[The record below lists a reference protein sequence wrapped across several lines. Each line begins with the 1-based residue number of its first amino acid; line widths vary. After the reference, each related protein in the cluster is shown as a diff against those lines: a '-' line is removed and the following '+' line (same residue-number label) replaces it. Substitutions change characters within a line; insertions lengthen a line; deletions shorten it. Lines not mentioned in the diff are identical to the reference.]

1 MDDQVVP
8 GTQMLVLEAACQA
21 KTLARRADSYLGRIS
36 GQGLQARGSHA
47 VEFASMPMERMI
59 LSLITL
65 TILAICITRRIENV
79 GRWSR
84 LPITGWLI
92 IIIYFDSFLFVFVT
106 AMFKDIGINE
116 SQGICEGAILLCL
129 VCYMSTKVFIY
140 TFLVEKAYI
149 VRGSHKPR
157 LRDKLYIFNTF
168 GLIIPYVGIV
178 ILNFVWKIAYINERG
193 TCIIGMDKK
202 AMMPLIIF
210 DVVINVYLTA
220 LFIIPLRQLYS
231 YQHNTNKALRIMA
244 LRTFIGSCATLT
256 SSVVNLTVLM
266 ILKGEPG
273 WICLMCC
280 NADILFSVLVLHW
293 VTSFDKATTDSSYA
307 PERNRND
314 DSGTIANG
322 TSGDGTPPT
331 ENGSGPNGD
340 LGSKVKRDSLRRD
353 SHCPAHNKTGWDA
366 KASIKTQCC
375 AGSDQPNPEDIA
387 MDRIVVRTE
396 RILKIESDG
405 QSERSDST
413 ADQYS
418 GESRRGCSST
428 DGIVDQ
434 V

>member
-1 MDDQVVP
+1 MSPHAFLALRDESAP
-8 GTQMLVLEAACQA
+8 AAIP
-21 KTLARRADSYLGRIS
+21 LGGRVIS
-36 GQGLQARGSHA
+36 M
-47 VEFASMPMERMI
+47 V
-59 LSLITL
+59 LSLVTL
-65 TILAICITRRIENV
+65 TILAICITRRVENV

-157 LRDKLYIFNTF
+157 LSDRLYVFNAF
-168 GLIIPYVGIV
+168 GLITPYVGIV
-178 ILNFVWKIAYINERG
+178 ILNFVWKIAYIDDMG
-193 TCIIGMDKK
+193 TCIIGMQKK

-220 LFIIPLRQLYS
+220 LFIIPLRRLFS
-231 YQHNTNKALRIMA
+231 YQHNTNKSLRIMA
-244 LRTFIGSCATLT
+244 LRTFVGSCATLI

-266 ILKGEPG
+266 ALKGEPG

-280 NADILFSVLVLHW
+280 NADSRPHSPAHCISRFLQLSAMAIVLFSVLVLHW
-293 VTSFDKATTDSSYA
+293 VTSFDKSTTDSSYA
-307 PERNRND
+307 REQNRNN
-314 DSGTIANG
+314 DSGTIANRPSRNG
-322 TSGDGTPPT
+322 TFPTANSSVHSGHPETKANVG
-331 ENGSGPNGD
+331 G
-340 LGSKVKRDSLRRD
+340 LRRD
-353 SHCPAHNKTGWDA
+353 SRCPAHHKTGWDA

-375 AGSDQPNPEDIA
+375 AGNDQPNPEDIA

-396 RILKIESDG
+396 RILKIESDNHSDR
-405 QSERSDST
+405 SESS
-413 ADQYS
+413 AEPES
-418 GESRRGCSST
+418 GSGSRGCSST
-428 DGIVDQ
+428 DGIVNR